1 MLWLTLNSTQSSSKT
16 TSPPPATTPNL
27 LTPGAK
33 FNNTLALFPRQGP
46 EILAV
51 APVKTTIAL
60 REFKET
66 DFLLV
71 AHIANTFQKYLQ
83 LCLMQIYNLT
93 PNKALFLPSCG
104 I

>member
-1 MLWLTLNSTQSSSKT
+1 MLWLTLNSAQSSSKT
-16 TSPPPATTPNL
+16 NPPPPPPNL

-46 EILAV
+46 EIMAV
-51 APVKTTIAL
+51 ASVKTTVAL
-60 REFKET
+60 RKFKET

-83 LCLMQIYNLT
+83 LCLMQIYNLI

>member
-1 MLWLTLNSTQSSSKT
+1 M
-16 TSPPPATTPNL
+16 
-27 LTPGAK
+27 
-33 FNNTLALFPRQGP
+33 LALFPRQGP

-51 APVKTTIAL
+51 ASVKTTIAL

-66 DFLLV
+66 DFLLA

-104 I
+104 ILNSHDVMLLTNIAIYFYLRHYAGET